1 MFLLLY
7 LLYFLIY
14 NSSCPKYFQSY
25 KKKTSNEIR
34 DFIFEKYY
42 KRIKF
47 LRERSYYSMKVLKK
61 KKYLLFLTNKL
72 IEKISDLRDAKEHYE
87 SFIRNKN

>member
-1 MFLLLY
+1 MKSETLSLKNIINELNFLGKEVIIQWN
-7 LLYFLIY
+7 FW
-14 NSSCPKYFQSY
+14 
-25 KKKTSNEIR
+25 
-34 DFIFEKYY
+34 
-42 KRIKF
+42 
-47 LRERSYYSMKVLKK
+47 KK